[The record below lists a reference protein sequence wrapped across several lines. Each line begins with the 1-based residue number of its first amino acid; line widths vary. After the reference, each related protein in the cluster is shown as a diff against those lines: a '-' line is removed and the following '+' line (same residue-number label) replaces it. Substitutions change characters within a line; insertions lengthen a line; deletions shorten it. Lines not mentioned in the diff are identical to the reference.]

1 VLVLNF
7 GSTEQG
13 GEKVEQNIS
22 NMMGDRRHKC
32 QAVLLLIKR
41 VNLMII

>member
-7 GSTEQG
+7 ESTEQVG
-13 GEKVEQNIS
+13 VKVQNIS
-22 NMMGDRRHKC
+22 NMTGDRRHKC
-32 QAVLLLIKR
+32 QAVLFLIKR